1 MITNHYEPL
10 TPEQRQT
17 LYAHHRQAF
26 KVRHY
31 LWSRDAEEA
40 ALARIQEI
48 VRLPDGER
56 IALTTGEA
64 GLLGYNRFAA

>member
-17 LYAHHRQAF
+17 LYAHHREAF

-40 ALARIQEI
+40 ALKRIDEI

-64 GLLGYNRFAA
+64 NLIGFTRMAL